1 MSTRFALVDCNNFYA
16 SCERVFNPLLIGR
29 PVVVLS
35 NNDGCVIAR
44 SEEAKLL
51 GIEMGA
57 PAFKN
62 DEKFRRHGVHVLSSN
77 YALYGDMS
85 ARVMSTLRQM
95 VASMEVYS
103 IDEAFLG
110 FEPWQGEDFGREL
123 RARVR
128 QWTGIPVSV
137 GIASTKVLAK
147 LANRIAKKTPSLHG
161 VFDLTAASD
170 PETVLARV
178 ACGDIWGI
186 GRRLA
191 ARLASGGIQT
201 ALDLKRADGAW
212 VRRELGVVGERIVR
226 ELNGISCL
234 ELEEAPEPQKGIATA
249 RSFGEPIQ
257 ALEGL
262 EEALATYTA
271 RAAEKLRS
279 GGQLAGRLQVHLET
293 SPFRPD
299 QPQHYPFAQ
308 TNLPEPTSHTPTLI
322 AAAAALL
329 RKIYRPGHQYR
340 KVGVFLTELSAEASA
355 QLTLFGANP
364 SSPANRLDSLVDSIN
379 RQYGTNTVRYGSMG
393 FGQQWRMRQERKS
406 RGFTTRW
413 GELLVAKA

>member
-1 MSTRFALVDCNNFYA
+1 M
-16 SCERVFNPLLIGR
+16 
-29 PVVVLS
+29 
-35 NNDGCVIAR
+35 
-44 SEEAKLL
+44 
-51 GIEMGA
+51 
-57 PAFKN
+57 
-62 DEKFRRHGVHVLSSN
+62 
-77 YALYGDMS
+77 
-85 ARVMSTLRQM
+85 
-95 VASMEVYS
+95 
-103 IDEAFLG
+103 
-110 FEPWQGEDFGREL
+110 
-123 RARVR
+123 
-128 QWTGIPVSV
+128 
-137 GIASTKVLAK
+137 
-147 LANRIAKKTPSLHG
+147 
-161 VFDLTAASD
+161 
-170 PETVLARV
+170 
-178 ACGDIWGI
+178 
-186 GRRLA
+186 
-191 ARLASGGIQT
+191 
-201 ALDLKRADGAW
+201 
-212 VRRELGVVGERIVR
+212 RRELGVVGERIVR